1 MTSALALAAMS
12 GMAFASP
19 VNPTVIATGF
29 YDPASASL
37 PNNVDINA
45 PGIPITAGT
54 GNGPIAPVGDFNTA
68 IAAAFTAGRGGVV
81 DFDSLAL
88 NTLDF
93 GVNASYAGGA
103 KSLAI
108 TTNNAFIADTG
119 VVEADG
125 SPTSGTQYGEDE
137 SATPYIF
144 TFGSISGAS
153 LAETGVVAA
162 GITLLSGEAP
172 PGTAFNFGSVTVKA
186 TFSDNSTF
194 SATST
199 INALK
204 GNGDT
209 FYSAVAPAG
218 LTITSL
224 TISATDPDLLVP
236 EFDDLAFAT
245 SVLPEP
251 TTLALFGLCVPI
263 LLRRT
268 RRAL

>member
-1 MTSALALAAMS
+1 MTSALALVAMS
-12 GMAFASP
+12 GTAFASP

-37 PNNVDINA
+37 PNNVDFNA

-54 GNGPIAPVGDFNTA
+54 GDGSIAPVGAFNTA
-68 IAAAFTAGRGGVV
+68 IAAAFAAGRGGVV

-88 NTLDF
+88 DTLYF
-93 GVNASYAGGA
+93 GMNASYAGGS
-103 KSLAI
+103 KTLAI
-108 TTNNAFIADTG
+108 TTNNAFVTDTG
-119 VVEADG
+119 VLEADG
-125 SPTSGTQYGEDE
+125 APTSGTQYGEDE

-144 TFGSISGAS
+144 TFGSITGAS
-153 LAETGVVAA
+153 VGETGVVAA
-162 GITLLSGEAP
+162 GITILSGDSP
-172 PGTAFNFGSVTVKA
+172 PGTAFNFGAVTVKA

-194 SATST
+194 SATRT
-199 INALK
+199 IDDLK
-204 GNGDT
+204 GTGDT

-224 TISATDPDLLVP
+224 TISSTDSALLVP

-251 TTLALFGLCVPI
+251 ASLALLGLCLPM
-263 LLRRT
+263 LLGRT
-268 RRAL
+268 RRSR